1 MSRSA
6 CACRGRIHGQ
16 DDFAS
21 PSAGRYGH
29 FRLASTRKPL
39 SGRHFLVA
47 LQRRAGKLRAVLV
60 FPDQHLHVLCA
71 HWNQIGEWVMGRGDR
86 KTRKGKRAIR
96 SYGNVRPHNAMT
108 TPTGPVV
115 KKAAPAKAAV
125 KKAAPAAR
133 KAAPRKAT

>member
-1 MSRSA
+1 
-6 CACRGRIHGQ
+6 
-16 DDFAS
+16 
-21 PSAGRYGH
+21 
-29 FRLASTRKPL
+29 
-39 SGRHFLVA
+39 
-47 LQRRAGKLRAVLV
+47 
-60 FPDQHLHVLCA
+60 
-71 HWNQIGEWVMGRGDR
+71 MGRGDR

-133 KAAPRKAT
+133 KAAPKKRCGQSDSERDRTHVHRTSAAASSSVWPSLALWCTTRS